1 MSGTGILLI
10 DGSLGELLVAR
21 AELVNGSVTN
31 VRCSSVLTQ
40 QSGALPA
47 VAELFPGA
55 GGRSEIAGVVVGC
68 GPGSYTGLRSAA
80 GSALGIARACRVPLI
95 GIGSAEAL
103 RTASSSPLSL
113 PIGARESLAVDAQG
127 VRIVPAA
134 DAPPRAVLS
143 EIGLGLAEAMFRL
156 ATPALCEALE
166 HPERGEVHA
175 TPPLLYP
182 APPRG
187 IKPPQGG
194 A

>member
-1 MSGTGILLI
+1 MSGARLLLI
-10 DGSLGELLVAR
+10 DGSLGELLVAC
-21 AELVNGSVTN
+21 AELVNGRLTD

-55 GGRSEIAGVVVGC
+55 GGRSEIAGVVVGR

-95 GIGSAEAL
+95 GIGSVEAL

-127 VRIVPAA
+127 VRIVPVA
-134 DAPPRAVLS
+134 DAPPRA
-143 EIGLGLAEAMFRL
+143 A
-156 ATPALCEALE
+156 
-166 HPERGEVHA
+166 
-175 TPPLLYP
+175 
-182 APPRG
+182 
-187 IKPPQGG
+187 
-194 A
+194 